1 MFYTVGILFLF
12 SAIILIKKYTNYYSI
27 ILCLQTFF
35 LNIALIFLLISIAKI
50 GNYTYPNN
58 PFFLPDYSGYLML
71 SKIKISFYAATR
83 MQNIGFA
90 GFLACLPF
98 FLYHPERKKKTVFL
112 FCITLI
118 LPIFYVIFY
127 DPMTRLEFLTL
138 LYKSDSRVMAEKVL
152 KVLNFF
158 NYIWISAYM
167 VVPLGRLLYASLHT
181 KSMTKRK
188 QLFSLFFT
196 LLCLNLMC
204 LFIFI
209 LGPSGQTYTTLSV
222 DNLLCFPDSGS
233 MHTYNYTYLPLLTL
247 VLSNVMLILLFRFRG
262 LDRVDFFR
270 NMQISRMA
278 LKPNKNIRNILH
290 TYKNE
295 MLSVNM
301 IARQLENIDDAERQK
316 YLIHRLSVISENAI
330 SNVGKTMTNFKTDNI
345 VSKSCNI
352 VECIENALGK
362 IIFDKNITIEK
373 NYESNAVY
381 AMCDK
386 YRTESSLENILSNA
400 QEAIRIA
407 NRTNGQITVS
417 LESEFEWV
425 FIRITD
431 NGVGIPKKELKKI
444 FNAFYSTKLSS
455 NNWGI
460 GLNYVFRSIRIMK
473 GFVYAESEVNKYTTF
488 TIMLQ
493 RSSHQTEKKETAQ
506 AVTK

>member
-1 MFYTVGILFLF
+1 MFYTVAILFLF
-12 SAIILIKKYTNYYSI
+12 STIIMIKKYTNYYSI
-27 ILCLQTFF
+27 ILCFQTFF

-58 PFFLPDYSGYLML
+58 PIFLPDYSAYLML
-71 SKIKISFYAATR
+71 SKIKISFYSVTR

-98 FLYHPERKKKTVFL
+98 FLYHPEKKRKTILL

-118 LPIFYVIFY
+118 LPVFYIIFY
-127 DPMTRLEFLTL
+127 DPITRLEFLTL
-138 LYKSDSRVMAEKVL
+138 LYRHDGYKVTENIL
-152 KVLNFF
+152 KILNIF

-167 VVPLGRLLYASLHT
+167 VVPLGRLLYVSVQT
-181 KSMTKRK
+181 KSVTKK
-188 QLFSLFFT
+188 QQLFSLFFT
-196 LLCLNLMC
+196 LLCLNLLC

-233 MHTYNYTYLPLLTL
+233 MHTYNYNYMPLLAL
-247 VLSNVMLILLFRFRG
+247 VLSNVMLLLLFRFRG

-278 LKPNKNIRNILH
+278 LKPNKNVRNILH

-295 MLSVNM
+295 MLSINM
-301 IARQLENIDDAERQK
+301 IARQLEDIDDIERQK
-316 YLIHRLSVISENAI
+316 YLIHRLSAISENAI
-330 SNVGKTMTNFKTDNI
+330 SNVGKTMTNFKNDI
-345 VSKSCNI
+345 VFSESCNI
-352 VECIENALGK
+352 VNCAENVLSK
-362 IIFDKNITIEK
+362 IVFDKNITIEK
-373 NYESNAVY
+373 NYEDNEIY

-386 YRTESSLENILSNA
+386 YRIESSLENILSNA

-407 NRTNGQITVS
+407 NRSNGKIMIS
-417 LESEFEWV
+417 IESEFEWV

-431 NGVGIPKKELKKI
+431 NGVGIPKKDLKKI

-460 GLNYVFRSIRIMK
+460 GLNYVFRSIRVMK

-493 RSSHQTEKKETAQ
+493 RGSNQTEKKTAKS
-506 AVTK
+506 VIK